1 MRDRLGPN
9 VRTSMRTAVV
19 LLAALATIAFVAV
32 IGRASAATNL
42 GVFFMQHD
50 NKVWTSSATTCRTR
64 RPRT

>member
-1 MRDRLGPN
+1 
-9 VRTSMRTAVV
+9 MRTAVV